1 MWIADY
7 ALQKGERWEA
17 GSASGFGARAVIRP
31 SERGPH
37 HCCTAD
43 DRLQF
48 GFDALFSLPLA
59 AWQWLS
65 GREPFPVGVRPFMWL
80 VAALIGV
87 IGFARSFLLCNHV
100 INFPESNTAV
110 WRPHRQHVP
119 R

>member
-48 GFDALFSLPLA
+48 GFDALF
-59 AWQWLS
+59 
-65 GREPFPVGVRPFMWL
+65 
-80 VAALIGV
+80 
-87 IGFARSFLLCNHV
+87 
-100 INFPESNTAV
+100 
-110 WRPHRQHVP
+110 
-119 R
+119 